1 MNFDFL
7 STTAFLG
14 TPDTN
19 FWVFSGLAVASFFA
33 SYFSIVAGTAGGL
46 MLLVLMASFFPPAVL
61 IPMHTLIQLGGG
73 LSRMYSMRDWILR
86 PTVLPFAIGCIAGAW
101 LGGYIFVSL
110 PQALLMGV
118 LGAFVLAI
126 TWAPQ
131 LGRFGPERGRF
142 GLLGFGVTVLGVFV
156 SATGTIVGPFVAAA
170 SPDRRNH
177 VATMSALMAITHI
190 AKMGA
195 FVWVGFE
202 LGAYVPLIATMI
214 ATGILGN
221 AVGERTLTRMKEDWF
236 RVGFKAVMTLLALR
250 LIWVAVR
257 ELLAL
262 S

>member
-1 MNFDFL
+1 MDLAN
-7 STTAFLG
+7 FLG
-14 TPDTN
+14 TPDTSLWL
-19 FWVFSGLAVASFFA
+19 FLGLAVASFLA

-46 MLLVLMASFFPPAVL
+46 LLLVLMASFYPPAVL

-73 LSRMYSMRDWILR
+73 VSRMYSMRAWILR
-86 PTVLPFAIGCIAGAW
+86 PTLLPFTLGCLAGAAV
-101 LGGYIFVSL
+101 GARIFVSL
-110 PQALLMGV
+110 PQAILMGV
-118 LGAFVLAI
+118 LGAFVLLI

-142 GLLGFGVTVLGVFV
+142 ALLGFGVTVLGVFV

-195 FVWVGFE
+195 FLWVGFA
-202 LGAYVPLIATMI
+202 LGAYVPLIAAMI

-221 AVGERTLTRMKEDWF
+221 HAGEHTLTRMKEDWF
-236 RVGFKAVMTLLALR
+236 RVGFKVVMTLLALR
-250 LIWVAVR
+250 LIWVALR
-257 ELLAL
+257 EIVPALAA
-262 S
+262 

>member
-1 MNFDFL
+1 ME
-7 STTAFLG
+7 TAFLG
-14 TPDTN
+14 TPDTS
-19 FWVFSGLAVASFFA
+19 FWLFAGLTVASFFA

-46 MLLVLMASFFPPAVL
+46 LLLVLMASFYPPAVL

-73 LSRMYSMRDWILR
+73 LSRMYSMREWILR
-86 PTVLPFAIGCIAGAW
+86 PTVLPFTIGCIAGAA
-101 LGGYIFVSL
+101 LGARIFVSL

-118 LGAFVLAI
+118 LGVFVMII

-142 GLLGFGVTVLGVFV
+142 ALLGFGVTVLGVFV
-156 SATGTIVGPFVAAA
+156 SATGTIVGPFVASA

-195 FVWVGFE
+195 FLWVGFT
-202 LGAYVPLIATMI
+202 LGAYAPLISAMI

-221 AVGERTLTRMKEDWF
+221 YAGERTLTRMKEDWF
-236 RVGFKAVMTLLALR
+236 RTGFKLVMTVLALR
-250 LIWVAVR
+250 LIWAAVQS
-257 ELLAL
+257 LIP
-262 S
+262 

>member
-1 MNFDFL
+1 MDIANL
-7 STTAFLG
+7 TNFLG
-14 TPDTN
+14 TPDTSLWL
-19 FWVFSGLAVASFFA
+19 FLGLTAASFFA

-46 MLLVLMASFFPPAVL
+46 LLLVLMASFYPPAVL

-73 LSRMYSMRDWILR
+73 LSRMVSMREWVLR
-86 PTVLPFAIGCIAGAW
+86 QTVLPFTIGCIAGAV

-118 LGAFVLAI
+118 LGAFVLLI

-142 GLLGFGVTVLGVFV
+142 ALLGFGVTVLGVFV
-156 SATGTIVGPFVAAA
+156 SATGTIVGPFIAAA

-177 VATMSALMAITHI
+177 VATMAALMAITHI

-195 FVWVGFE
+195 FIWVGFA
-202 LGAYVPLIATMI
+202 LGAFVPLIAAMI

-221 AVGERTLTRMKEDWF
+221 WVGEHTLARMKEDWF
-236 RVGFKAVMTLLALR
+236 RVGFKIVMTLLALR

-257 ELLAL
+257 ELAMA
-262 S
+262 